1 MPEYAVLLQICE
13 EKMDS
18 SDLARFITNHD
29 IQAEI
34 VHLPVETPT
43 VAAAADAVKVKP
55 EQIIKSVL
63 FMADG
68 SPVLVVTNGLTR
80 IHRKRLAD
88 VLEMSRRRVKIANGD
103 QVLAITGY
111 AVGAVPPFGHPTPIP
126 TLLDAG
132 VLSESIIY
140 GGGGENNAL
149 MRLSTNE
156 LQRVIEGNIVDIAD
170 R

>member
-1 MPEYAVLLQICE
+1 MN
-13 EKMDS
+13 S
-18 SDLARFITNHD
+18 SDLARFITRHE

-34 VHLPVETPT
+34 VHLPIETPT
-43 VAAAADAVKVKP
+43 VEAAADAVNVRP

-88 VLEMSRRRVKIANGD
+88 VLDMSRRRVKMANAE
-103 QVLAITGY
+103 QVLAATGY
-111 AVGAVPPFGHPTPIP
+111 EVGAVPPFGHLAPLP
-126 TLLDAG
+126 TLLDQG
-132 VLSESIIY
+132 VLSEEIIY

-149 MRLSTNE
+149 MRLSSGE
-156 LQRVIEGNIVDIAD
+156 LQRVLEAIIVDIVD